1 VRNNFFFSKQNSK
14 IVFFM
19 RFLAISLA
27 AIMGANATT
36 TSVPSLTLILPQ
48 AAEEIITESTT
59 SEQDE
64 SEKIS
69 TSAAPTIA
77 SDNATTIASDDATTI
92 ASDDATTIASDDATT
107 TEWTTLRSAS
117 AQQDEE
123 IITTESP
130 IVGQAEYAALP
141 DAEDLEG
148 TAYRARSN
156 SVRFSDDESFDDDE
170 EDDEEDDI
178 EANRQTEDNGM
189 EFDPDWDLQ
198 GLGARLASANFDD
211 NDDASSEN
219 TGDGNEVFDDEAYVL
234 HGIVH
239 QYASEYGI
247 ESDPLE
253 GDSSSTADDEE
264 DFQSTADPSETVV
277 LGWVL

>member
-1 VRNNFFFSKQNSK
+1 
-14 IVFFM
+14 
-19 RFLAISLA
+19 
-27 AIMGANATT
+27 MGANATT

-77 SDNATTIASDDATTI
+77 SDNATTI

-170 EDDEEDDI
+170 EDDI
-178 EANRQTEDNGM
+178 EANRHVEDNGL
-189 EFDPDWDLQ
+189 EFDPEWLVQ